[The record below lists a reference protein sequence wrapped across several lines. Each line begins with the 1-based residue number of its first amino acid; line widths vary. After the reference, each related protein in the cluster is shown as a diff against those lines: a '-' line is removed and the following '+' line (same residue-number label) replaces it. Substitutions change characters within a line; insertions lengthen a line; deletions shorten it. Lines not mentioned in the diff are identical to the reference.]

1 MAWINIGDLTINT
14 DVITAIGTEAMWLS
28 NGSRLGF
35 SHYNTSK
42 EQVIK
47 MIEDA
52 ERAQRRAMFEENK
65 DEIVDAVATE
75 VVERISEV
83 LNLGKP
89 PKKTSSS
96 PISNFVP
103 PGRGGK

>member
-14 DVITAIGTEAMWLS
+14 DAISAIGEDRVWF
-28 NGSRLGF
+28 NDGGRIKF
-35 SHYNTSK
+35 CDYKTSK
-42 EQVIK
+42 GQVIQ

-52 ERAQRRAMFEENK
+52 ERAERRAMFEENK